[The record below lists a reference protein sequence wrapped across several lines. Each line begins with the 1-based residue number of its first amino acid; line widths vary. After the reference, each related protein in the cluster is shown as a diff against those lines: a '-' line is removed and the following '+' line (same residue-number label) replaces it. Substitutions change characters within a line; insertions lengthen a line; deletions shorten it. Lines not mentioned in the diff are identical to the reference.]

1 MNLRLLNCQLPI
13 FSYLYYYKSVGVV
26 CNGLPLTVRNK
37 YLDSIF
43 NIKFIMVPFHP
54 KWNLLD
60 CQSLI
65 ERNCHYYFC
74 VVEFQFI
81 GCKLLTDINIFF
93 LFLSFCFFYSVLFVF
108 EFPPVNQMTI
118 TRFFSFFY
126 PFSTNL
132 SIFRNTN
139 SRRHS
144 ITNFS
149 FYFHS

>member
-37 YLDSIF
+37 YLDFIF

-81 GCKLLTDINIFF
+81 GCKLLTDINVFFSFSFF
-93 LFLSFCFFYSVLFVF
+93 LFCSFLNS
-108 EFPPVNQMTI
+108 
-118 TRFFSFFY
+118 R
-126 PFSTNL
+126 L
-132 SIFRNTN
+132 SIKWPSHVSSLSST
-139 SRRHS
+139 HS
-144 ITNFS
+144 HLIYQFS
-149 FYFHS
+149 ETQIHEDTQSPISVFISTHK